1 MIAITVVNII
11 GLAAAA
17 SCAKGLSRCPTVSES
32 SAGLKLSLMAITDL
46 FISLPGVARRNVSVA
61 GLPGLPF

>member
-1 MIAITVVNII
+1 MIAITVVNIT
-11 GLAAAA
+11 GLAAAV
-17 SCAKGLSRCPTVSES
+17 SCAIGLSRCPKVSES

-46 FISLPGVARRNVSVA
+46 FMSLAGVARRSVSVA